1 MCQRMSAIQA
11 MSIQDKK
18 IAITKSFSPLAR
30 LRPGQSGDA
39 PGGEERVTAG
49 SRDIFW
55 SIFKEGTGKLM
66 EIFCN

>member
-1 MCQRMSAIQA
+1 MCQRMSVIQA

-30 LRPGQSGDA
+30 LRPGQSEGA

-49 SRDIFW
+49 SRRNFLVNI
-55 SIFKEGTGKLM
+55 
-66 EIFCN
+66 